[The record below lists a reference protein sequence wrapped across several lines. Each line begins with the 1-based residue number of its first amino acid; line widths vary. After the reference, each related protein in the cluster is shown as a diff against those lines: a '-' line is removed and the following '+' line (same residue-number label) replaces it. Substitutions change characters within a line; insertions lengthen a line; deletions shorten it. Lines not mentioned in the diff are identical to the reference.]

1 MIQWLHLCI
10 VQPSI
15 VIPINQTMK
24 LSFTKS
30 INQKPSPTTSRKYS
44 EAQVREMVSEL
55 IRKTGLSANAM
66 SVNTDGEIEIND
78 VPDLKMHSL
87 MLRAEELGL
96 DLRCTKK
103 TVIEIC

>member
-1 MIQWLHLCI
+1 MR
-10 VQPSI
+10 
-15 VIPINQTMK
+15 

-30 INQKPSPTTSRKYS
+30 INQPPCPTVARKYS
-44 EAQVREMVSEL
+44 EAQIRELVAEL
-55 IRKTGLSANAM
+55 IKKTGLSANAM
-66 SVNTDGEIEIND
+66 TVNRDGEVEIKD

>member
-1 MIQWLHLCI
+1 MHC
-10 VQPSI
+10 S
-15 VIPINQTMK
+15 INQNNTKNRIMR

-30 INQKPSPTTSRKYS
+30 INQPPSPTVSRKYS
-44 EAQVREMVSEL
+44 EHQIREMVAEL
-55 IRKTGLSANAM
+55 MQKTGLSANAM
-66 SVNTDGEIEIND
+66 AVNNEGEVEIKD

>member
-1 MIQWLHLCI
+1 
-10 VQPSI
+10 
-15 VIPINQTMK
+15 MK

-30 INQKPSPTTSRKYS
+30 INQPPCPTAARKYS
-44 EAQVREMVSEL
+44 EAQIRDMVSEL
-55 IRKTGLSANAM
+55 INRTGLSANAM
-66 SVNTDGEIEIND
+66 SVNTDGEVEIKD